1 MARIKGGVATHKR
14 HKNILALT
22 KGHRG
27 QRNHI
32 WKRAHESMTHALAYA
47 FAHRRDRKGDF
58 RRLWI
63 SRINAAA
70 RLNGMTYGRFIDG
83 LSKAGIEL
91 NRKVLADLAVTDMAA
106 FAKFAEQAKASLP
119 ASVAGAASK

>member
-1 MARIKGGVATHKR
+1 MARIKGGVSTHKR

-32 WKRAHESMTHALAYA
+32 WRRAHESMTHALAYA

-58 RRLWI
+58 RKLWI
-63 SRINAAA
+63 ARINAAA
-70 RLNGMTYGRFIDG
+70 RLNGTTYGRFIDG
-83 LSKAGIEL
+83 LTKSGIEL
-91 NRKVLADLAVTDMAA
+91 DRKILADMAVTQPQA
-106 FAKFAEQAKASLP
+106 FAELVKSFQS
-119 ASVAGAASK
+119 

>member
-1 MARIKGGVATHKR
+1 MARIKGGVSTHKR

-70 RLNGMTYGRFIDG
+70 RINGVTYGRFIDG
-83 LSKAGIEL
+83 MTKAGIEL
-91 NRKVLADLAVTDMAA
+91 DRKVLADMAVTQPQA
-106 FAKFAEQAKASLP
+106 FAELVKSTQ
-119 ASVAGAASK
+119 G

>member
-1 MARIKGGVATHKR
+1 MARIKGGVSTHKR

-58 RRLWI
+58 RKLWI
-63 SRINAAA
+63 ARINAAA
-70 RLNGMTYGRFIDG
+70 RLNGITYGRLIDG
-83 LSKAGIEL
+83 LNKSGIEL
-91 NRKVLADLAVTDMAA
+91 DRKILADMAVTQPQA
-106 FAKFAEQAKASLP
+106 FAELVRSTQS
-119 ASVAGAASK
+119 

>member
-1 MARIKGGVATHKR
+1 MARIKGGVSTHKR

-63 SRINAAA
+63 ARINAAA
-70 RLNGMTYGRFIDG
+70 RLNGTTYGRLIDG
-83 LSKAGIEL
+83 LSKSGVAL
-91 NRKVLADLAVTDMAA
+91 DRKILADMAVNQPQA
-106 FAKFAEQAKASLP
+106 FAEIVKASQ
-119 ASVAGAASK
+119 S

>member
-1 MARIKGGVATHKR
+1 MARIKGGVSTHKR
-14 HKNILALT
+14 HKNVLALT

-32 WKRAHESMTHALAYA
+32 WRRARESMTHALAYA

-70 RLNGMTYGRFIDG
+70 RLNGVTYGRFMDG
-83 LSKAGIEL
+83 LHKSGVEL
-91 NRKVLADLAVTDMAA
+91 DRKILADMAVTQPQV
-106 FAKFAEQAKASLP
+106 FAELVKSSQS
-119 ASVAGAASK
+119 

>member
-27 QRNHI
+27 ARNHI
-32 WKRAHESMTHALAYA
+32 WRRAHESLTHALSYA

-58 RRLWI
+58 RKLWI
-63 SRINAAA
+63 ARINAAA
-70 RLNGMTYGRFIDG
+70 RLNGMTYSQLISGMA
-83 LSKAGIEL
+83 KTGIAL
-91 NRKVLADLAVTDMAA
+91 DRKTLADLAVTQPAA
-106 FAKFAEQAKASLP
+106 FAELVKTVQ
-119 ASVAGAASK
+119 G

>member
-1 MARIKGGVATHKR
+1 MARIKGGVSTHKR

-32 WKRAHESMTHALAYA
+32 WKRAHESATHALAYA

-58 RRLWI
+58 RKLWI
-63 SRINAAA
+63 ARINAAA
-70 RLNGMTYGRFIDG
+70 RINGLTYGRLIEG
-83 LSKAGIEL
+83 LQKSGIAL
-91 NRKVLADLAVTDMAA
+91 NRKALADLAVNNPQA
-106 FAKFAEQAKASLP
+106 FSTLVKNSQS
-119 ASVAGAASK
+119 